1 MHRNHKIKI
10 FSIINLGIIYF
21 PYAVSEWCTFLKA
34 TCLLFLSA
42 ALDFAL
48 SATRATIMVQVCTHH
63 CNRLNLTIK
72 LYLRL
77 LLLYLPIEPP
87 FNSTQCFVVNLDC

>member
-1 MHRNHKIKI
+1 MHLIPKIKI
-10 FSIINLGIIYF
+10 FRIINLGIIYF
-21 PYAVSEWCTFLKA
+21 PYAISEWRTFLKA

-48 SATRATIMVQVCTHH
+48 SATIMVQVCTHH

-72 LYLRL
+72 LYLRFF
-77 LLLYLPIEPP
+77 LLYLPIECP
-87 FNSTQCFVVNLDC
+87 FNSTQCLL